1 MKKKILLGMV
11 LVVIGILLVGCNK
24 NTKALDFKEEYEFLN
39 GLKNKNGKEHRK
51 VRIDDDNP
59 YEKVSAKDI
68 VEKINNKET
77 FYVYFGD
84 KLCPWC
90 RSVIE
95 KSIEVA
101 KKNNIK
107 KIYYVAI
114 WNDLGEEILRD
125 KYEIVDNEL
134 KKTIDGT
141 KEYQELLKSFNE
153 VLSDYSLTGSEGNK
167 ISTGEKRIYAPNFIY
182 VEKGIVKKLVTG
194 ISDKQTDSRE
204 ELSSDILTDEE
215 EIFKDFFKTK

>member
-24 NTKALDFKEEYEFLN
+24 NTKALDFKKEYESLN

-51 VRIDDDNP
+51 VTIDDDNP

-101 KKNNIK
+101 KKNNVK

-141 KEYQELLKSFNE
+141 KEYQELLKAFDE
-153 VLSDYSLTGSEGNK
+153 VLSDYSLTDSEGNK